1 MLHIDGGSNI
11 CQENNY
17 LSGNIAFS
25 NFPLHLSYENPNL
38 VLFFFFVKKFV
49 LRKNSSQFFLLLSER
64 FIYTMIKWKFPS
76 KMIYKVVQEWR
87 IDKVNFALSKRHKN
101 KNVRHREYRSS
112 IRFMLSLVFALHSC
126 HAFIVAIM
134 GHDGNLIGVFVKRKC
149 QIAIAIHYNSFDN
162 FALFLSFSLS
172 LSKKKGIV
180 FQCLTNYSRWINE
193 TTRITTWKLTMILET
208 F

>member
-1 MLHIDGGSNI
+1 MEDQIFAKKTTIYREILPFQTFLYIYPTGI
-11 CQENNY
+11 QT
-17 LSGNIAFS
+17 LS
-25 NFPLHLSYENPNL
+25 
-38 VLFFFFVKKFV
+38 FFFFVKKFV
-49 LRKNSSQFFLLLSER
+49 LRKNSSQFFPLLSER

-149 QIAIAIHYNSFDN
+149 EIAIAIHYNSFDN
-162 FALFLSFSLS
+162 SALFLSLS
-172 LSKKKGIV
+172 LFQKKKELY
-180 FQCLTNYSRWINE
+180 FNAW
-193 TTRITTWKLTMILET
+193 RIILVESMKQRG
-208 F
+208 

>member
-1 MLHIDGGSNI
+1 MPRKQLFIGKY
-11 CQENNY
+11 CLFK
-17 LSGNIAFS
+17 LSSTSILRES
-25 NFPLHLSYENPNL
+25 KPCP
-38 VLFFFFVKKFV
+38 FFFFVKKFV
-49 LRKNSSQFFLLLSER
+49 LRKNSSQFFPLLSER

-162 FALFLSFSLS
+162 SALFLSFSLS
-172 LSKKKGIV
+172 LSKKKRNCISMLDEL
-180 FQCLTNYSRWINE
+180 FSLNQWNNTM
-193 TTRITTWKLTMILET
+193 ITTWKLTMILET